1 MSFLDK
7 FFYMIGRSMRPMVQQ
22 KFDEHDPEKAE
33 WYSKRVKELE
43 EQEKNSSNW
52 WEKTSINLN
61 LVAVLGQ
68 LTLIFMFVSMCVFM
82 YDIFF
87 IDTNTFME
95 LSEVFK
101 QGLIYTIPAWLIV
114 TFLPG
119 LVNIFLI
126 IFFIFM
132 IVMLMV

>member
-7 FFYMIGRSMRPMVQQ
+7 FFYMIGRSMRPMVQR
-22 KFDEHDPEKAE
+22 KFSEHDSEKGE

-43 EQEKNSSNW
+43 KQEQNSSNW

-61 LVAVLGQ
+61 LVAVLSQ

-87 IDTNTFME
+87 NDTNTFME
-95 LSEVFK
+95 LSQVFK
-101 QGLIYTIPAWLIV
+101 KGIIFTIPFWLLV
-114 TFLPG
+114 NFLPV

-126 IFFIFM
+126 IFFILM
-132 IVMLMV
+132 WIILMV